1 MKRSFVYS
9 DEEHAGLATR
19 APVPPE
25 TPAGDDRLDA
35 DDRSRPRPDPRA
47 EDDFLVEEV
56 EEVVISQPGQEFQYS
71 CPGCG
76 KEPGKGET
84 FPLDGPNRGSLRVFV
99 EEKRKRYLENMGISY
114 SPDNVSVSLQ
124 QMRICSTCKRQFHR
138 SVEKSGDCQSNCP
151 QLVEVGYNDS

>member
-35 DDRSRPRPDPRA
+35 DDQSRPRPDPRA

-84 FPLDGPNRGSLRVFV
+84 FRDSNS
-99 EEKRKRYLENMGISY
+99 RKIF
-114 SPDNVSVSLQ
+114 
-124 QMRICSTCKRQFHR
+124 K
-138 SVEKSGDCQSNCP
+138 
-151 QLVEVGYNDS
+151 